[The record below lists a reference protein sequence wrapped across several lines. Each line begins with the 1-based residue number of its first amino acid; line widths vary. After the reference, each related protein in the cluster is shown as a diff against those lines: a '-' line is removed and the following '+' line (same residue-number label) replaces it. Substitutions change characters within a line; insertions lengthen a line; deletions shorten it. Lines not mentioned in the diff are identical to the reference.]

1 MEESKNIKRVKG
13 RIENERTNTFDFEV
27 LYNLKD
33 HLVEK
38 VIALVM
44 NGSVRISMGQD
55 MQKRILKELKKQ
67 DFSKEEL

>member
-13 RIENERTNTFDFEV
+13 HFTDERTNTYEFEV
-27 LYNLKD
+27 VYD
-33 HLVEK
+33 HKTHSIKK

-44 NGSVRISMGQD
+44 NGSIRISMGQD
-55 MQKRILKELKKQ
+55 MQKRILSELKKE